1 MGGTKEVGR
10 NAILLESERSRLLLD
25 YGVKINDIPEFPS
38 HIRATDIDGIIIAHS
53 HLDHSGGAP
62 IFYLS
67 EKKPLFAT
75 PVTAEIV
82 KILIKDFIKLSGY
95 YLPFEYLEL
104 ENMMRQRK
112 DLTYDT
118 DVKFKDVEFRLINA
132 GHIPGSA
139 MVELNTN
146 GKKILYTGDFNT
158 LDSKLVNSAKIPKQ
172 TFDAVI
178 IESTYATEDHPSRS
192 DLEEEFI
199 KEILRIIEDDGR
211 ILVPAFAVGRSQEM
225 LMILNAH
232 NLSGK
237 TVIDGMARLVNMILM
252 DHPDYI
258 RAPKD
263 FIKTISETKEIKG
276 WKDRREAIKKA
287 RVIVAPSGMLEGGNA
302 LFYLE
307 KLALDERNAVFLVS
321 YQIPGSGGAR
331 LLETGMFTINEH
343 EEKVRAKVRRF
354 DFSSHAGKTE
364 LEAFLKGLNGKPKI
378 FVIHGEPENCEALAA
393 YARDEL
399 NLEAVAPNVDEEF
412 SI

>member
-1 MGGTKEVGR
+1 
-10 NAILLESERSRLLLD
+10 
-25 YGVKINDIPEFPS
+25 
-38 HIRATDIDGIIIAHS
+38 
-53 HLDHSGGAP
+53 LDHSGGAP

-67 EKKPLFAT
+67 EKKPIFAT

-104 ENMMRQRK
+104 ESMMRQRK
-112 DLTYDT
+112 DLTYGM

-146 GKKILYTGDFNT
+146 GKRILYTGDFNT

-178 IESTYATEDHPSRS
+178 IESTYATEDHPSRR

-199 KEILRIIEDDGR
+199 REILKVIEDEGR

-225 LMILNAH
+225 LMMLNAH

-237 TVIDGMARLVNMILM
+237 TVVDGMARLVNMILM
-252 DHPDYI
+252 DHTDYI

-263 FIKTISETKEIKG
+263 FIKTISETREIKG
-276 WKDRREAIKKA
+276 WKDRREAVKKA

-321 YQIPGSGGAR
+321 YQIPGSGGAK
-331 LLETGMFTINEH
+331 LLETGMFNINEH

-378 FVIHGEPENCEALAA
+378 FVIHGEPENCEALAS

-399 NLEAVAPNVDEEF
+399 NLDAVAPNLDEEF

>member
-1 MGGTKEVGR
+1 MVKIRFMGGTKEVGR

-67 EKKPLFAT
+67 EKKPIFAT

-104 ENMMRQRK
+104 ESMMKQRK
-112 DLTYDT
+112 DLTYGI
-118 DVKFKDVEFRLINA
+118 DVKFKDIEFKLINA

-146 GKKILYTGDFNT
+146 GKRILYTGDFNT

-178 IESTYATEDHPSRS
+178 IESTYATEDHPSRR

-199 KEILRIIEDDGR
+199 REILKVIEDDGR
-211 ILVPAFAVGRSQEM
+211 ILVPA
-225 LMILNAH
+225 
-232 NLSGK
+232 
-237 TVIDGMARLVNMILM
+237 
-252 DHPDYI
+252 
-258 RAPKD
+258 
-263 FIKTISETKEIKG
+263 
-276 WKDRREAIKKA
+276 
-287 RVIVAPSGMLEGGNA
+287 
-302 LFYLE
+302 
-307 KLALDERNAVFLVS
+307 
-321 YQIPGSGGAR
+321 
-331 LLETGMFTINEH
+331 
-343 EEKVRAKVRRF
+343 
-354 DFSSHAGKTE
+354 
-364 LEAFLKGLNGKPKI
+364 
-378 FVIHGEPENCEALAA
+378 
-393 YARDEL
+393 
-399 NLEAVAPNVDEEF
+399 
-412 SI
+412 